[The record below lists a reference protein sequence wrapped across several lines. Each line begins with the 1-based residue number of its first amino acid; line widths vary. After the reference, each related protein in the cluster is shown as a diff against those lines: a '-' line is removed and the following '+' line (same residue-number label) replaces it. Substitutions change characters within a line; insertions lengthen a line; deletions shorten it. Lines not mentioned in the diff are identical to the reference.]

1 MALAKRPR
9 QPWLAALLSFLVPG
23 LGQAY
28 LGRWLLG
35 VILIVPFALIV
46 VGAVAIWLGGQ
57 ETLRRQVF
65 SSPFLIGLFVLNATL
80 FLWRAFAIAHAG
92 LSDDQAATPRVRRG
106 TAWPQRLGLAAIG
119 LLLVSTAAMHF
130 YVGMIVVR
138 LNATLDEVFDP
149 GMGGQGRDPGGEP
162 AGEEPVEEVPEFQW
176 DGRGRINFLLVG
188 LDDAPGREASLTDT
202 ILALSIDPADE
213 SAVMISIPRDTGFVP
228 LSSDAIYPDRLYP
241 KKINQLAGEARANP
255 DRWCPDR
262 LISSNADAAA
272 CGIATLE
279 DTVTLYLG
287 IPIHYSARI
296 DLLGFERLIDAV
308 GGIELCLEGR
318 LVDPQYTDPSS
329 GARGLELPAGCHPY
343 DGASALAYARS
354 RQGWIEM
361 PNGTREP
368 QNDFLRADRQ
378 QEILLAVRDEL
389 ERSNY
394 LIDLPPLLEAIGSLV
409 TTDFPRN
416 QAGDLASL
424 LPLVTG
430 PSIERVVLGYPEFV
444 DLPVDPD
451 LNYLLTP
458 RRDAIRAEMEDLF
471 GRDHELEGWY
481 LAEDAGTIP

>member
-35 VILIVPFALIV
+35 IVLIVPFTLV
-46 VGAVAIWLGGQ
+46 LVGGVAIWFGGQ
-57 ETLRRQVF
+57 EALRRQVF
-65 SSPFLIGLFVLNATL
+65 SAPFLIGLFVLNATL
-80 FLWRAFAIAHAG
+80 FMWRAFAIAHAG
-92 LSDDQAATPRVRRG
+92 FSEEATATSPIRRG
-106 TAWPQRLGLAAIG
+106 APLSQRLGLAAIG
-119 LLLVSTAAMHF
+119 VLLLATAAMHF
-130 YVGMIVVR
+130 YVGMVVVR
-138 LNATLDEVFDP
+138 LNATLEDVFDP
-149 GMGGQGRDPGGEP
+149 DMGGQGRDPGVQPG
-162 AGEEPVEEVPEFQW
+162 GEEPVEEVPEFQW
-176 DGRGRINFLLVG
+176 DGRERINFLLVG

-228 LSSDAIYPDRLYP
+228 LSSDAIYADRLYP

-255 DRWCPDR
+255 ERWCPGR
-262 LISSNADAAA
+262 LITNDADAAA

-279 DTVTLYLG
+279 DTVSLYLG

-318 LVDPQYTDPSS
+318 LVDPEYTDPSS
-329 GARGLELPAGCHPY
+329 NARGLELPAGCHPY

-361 PNGTREP
+361 PDGTREP

-378 QEILLAVRDEL
+378 QEILLAVRNEL

-409 TTDFPRN
+409 TTDFPRS

-430 PSIERVVLGYPEFV
+430 PAIERVVLGYPQFV
-444 DLPVDPD
+444 DLPADPD

-458 RRDAIRAEMEDLF
+458 RRQAIRAEMESLF
-471 GRDHELEGWY
+471 GREDGLQGWY
-481 LAEDAGTIP
+481 LAEEATTTP

>member
-9 QPWLAALLSFLVPG
+9 QPWLAALLSFFVPG

-46 VGAVAIWLGGQ
+46 VGAVAIWFGGQ

-80 FLWRAFAIAHAG
+80 FMWRAFAIAHAG
-92 LSDDQAATPRVRRG
+92 LSDDPTAPPTVPREP
-106 TAWPQRLGLAAIG
+106 AWTQRLGLAAIA
-119 LLLVSTAAMHF
+119 LLLISTAAMHF

-149 GMGGQGRDPGGEP
+149 GMGSQGRDPGGEP
-162 AGEEPVEEVPEFQW
+162 AGEEPVEEVPEFHW
-176 DGRGRINFLLVG
+176 DGQERINFLLVG
-188 LDDAPGREASLTDT
+188 LDDAPGRQASLTDT

-213 SAVMISIPRDTGFVP
+213 SAVMVSIPRDTGFVP
-228 LSSDAIYPDRLYP
+228 LPSDAIYPDRIYP
-241 KKINQLAGEARANP
+241 KKINELAGEARANAEQ
-255 DRWCPDR
+255 WCPDR
-262 LISSNADAAA
+262 SISNDAEATS
-272 CGIATLE
+272 CGIATLV
-279 DTVTLYLG
+279 DTVELYLG

-296 DLLGFERLIDAV
+296 DLVGFERLIDAV
-308 GGIELCLEGR
+308 GGIQLCLEGR
-318 LVDPQYTDPSS
+318 LVDPLYIDSS
-329 GARGLELPAGCHPY
+329 GNARGLELPAGCHAY

-361 PNGTREP
+361 SDGTREP

-389 ERSNY
+389 ERSNF
-394 LIDLPPLLEAIGSLV
+394 LVDLPPLLDAIGSLV
-409 TTDFPRN
+409 TTDFPRG

-430 PSIERVVLGYPEFV
+430 PAIDRLVLGYPDFV

-458 RRDAIRAEMEDLF
+458 RREAIRAEMEALF
-471 GRDHELEGWY
+471 GRDGELEGWY
-481 LAEDAGTIP
+481 LGEDALPTH